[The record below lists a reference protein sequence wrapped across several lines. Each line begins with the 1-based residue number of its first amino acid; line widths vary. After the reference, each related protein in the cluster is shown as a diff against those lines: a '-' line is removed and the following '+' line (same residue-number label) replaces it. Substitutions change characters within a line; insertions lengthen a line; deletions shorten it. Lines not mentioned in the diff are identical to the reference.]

1 MDTVGTVLKDFVD
14 YIKTQKNYN
23 NEHIISQPLN
33 LNKTTENEIEKTEK
47 KLSCTIPY
55 ELRYYYLNEMN
66 GTEVDEKEYPVYE
79 EKLDIFSHQ
88 KIMGIYDYFK
98 YYWEDIQEID
108 IEEILEHLSEEEILF
123 IENNNREYFVFIAD
137 WRNNFIETFVF
148 DKKENYYNFYF
159 DQDVTI
165 DIYINKMINSSNSIK
180 KDKSLV
186 KLLKKYLEKKKE
198 EI

>member
-1 MDTVGTVLKDFVD
+1 MDTVGTVIKDFVD

-23 NEHIISQPLN
+23 ENIISQPLN
-33 LNKTTENEIEKTEK
+33 LNKTTEGEIEKTEK
-47 KLSCTIPY
+47 KLSCTIPS

-66 GTEVDEKEYPVYE
+66 GSEVDEKEYPVYE

-108 IEEILEHLSEEEILF
+108 IEEILEHLSEEEIFF

-165 DIYINKMINSSNSIK
+165 DIYINEMINNSNTMK

-198 EI
+198 DI